1 MIIVLAGAVVC
12 VIVMTFSTGYITQ
25 DTRNTVNRDS
35 LTNSESNGTMT
46 CDGGDYIFSCENI
59 DTIRLLRVLGTGA
72 DKKTYLGE
80 YGQETKVA
88 VKMLSSSSLMGP
100 NGDRLKMFMKEILL
114 LQELKHRNILRLLGF
129 CIRGDKFGTYSLR
142 DEGAIAVYEY
152 GEDVHSNISFFT
164 HLPLSQCLDLA
175 LAITDL
181 FMYLERSP
189 LGSMK
194 MRDLGLRHFTWH
206 DNTLKLIDVD
216 GDWEEP
222 PCRNRLYH
230 RCRLNISCVDGRCV
244 GYNAKRNLLTIN
256 KILLGLLLENADI
269 LAIER
274 STTGPSIMR
283 QRGLRPLKQL
293 IWMLNENFDH
303 PQVTLAWVRQ
313 QLVDVRSA
321 LQ

>member
-1 MIIVLAGAVVC
+1 MIIVLAGLVVC

-25 DTRNTVNRDS
+25 DTRNTVYKDS
-35 LTNSESNGTMT
+35 LANSERNGTMA
-46 CDGGDYIFSCENI
+46 CHGGDYIFSCENI
-59 DTIRLLRVLGTGA
+59 DTIKLLHILGIGV

-80 YGQETKVA
+80 YGQGTKVA
-88 VKMLSSSSLMGP
+88 VKMLSSSSLMGR

-129 CIRGDKFGTYSLR
+129 CIRGDKFGTESLR

-152 GEDVHSNISFFT
+152 GEDVHNNISFFSN
-164 HLPLSQCLDLA
+164 LPLSQSLDLA

-194 MRDLGLRHFTWH
+194 MRDLVLRHFMWH
-206 DNTLKLIDVD
+206 ENTLKLIDVD

-222 PCRNRLYH
+222 PCRNRFFE
-230 RCRLNISCVDGRCV
+230 RCRFNLTCEDGRCV
-244 GYNAKRNLLTIN
+244 GYNAKRNLLRIN
-256 KILLGLLLENADI
+256 KVLLGLLLANADI

-274 STTGPSIMR
+274 STTGPSIMP

-293 IWMLNENFDH
+293 IWMLNEHFDH
-303 PQVTLAWVRQ
+303 PQVTFAWVRR
-313 QLVDVRSA
+313 QLLDVRSA
-321 LQ
+321 L